1 MDAPLAAS
9 AAALWM
15 GLLTSVSPCPLAA
28 NIAAVS
34 YVGREVGSR
43 RHTLVAGLLY
53 TLGRAS
59 AYAALAALLV
69 GGLLSIPEVAL
80 FLQSHMNRL
89 LGPLL
94 VGVGL
99 VLLEWV
105 RLPGFGS
112 RLYVRTGER
121 LVKVGL
127 YGALPLG
134 AVLALAFCPVSA
146 GLFFG
151 GLIPLALDHRSA
163 VWLPALYGLGTG
175 LPVVVFAGLVSA
187 GLAWVGSAF
196 HRLQV
201 VELWARRVTAAV
213 VIAVGLYYTWSFTV
227 QGRFVPLAAS
237 SLREGVP

>member
-1 MDAPLAAS
+1 MDAPLAIS
-9 AAALWM
+9 TTALWM

-28 NIAAVS
+28 NIAAMS

-43 RHTLVAGLLY
+43 RRTLLAGLLY
-53 TLGRAS
+53 TLGRAL

-80 FLQSHMNRL
+80 FLQANMNRI

-94 VGVGL
+94 VAVGI

-105 RLPGFGS
+105 RLPRFGGHIFDRS
-112 RLYVRTGER
+112 GDRLA
-121 LVKVGL
+121 KAGL
-127 YGALPLG
+127 IGALPLG

-151 GLIPLALDHRSA
+151 GLIPLALEHRSCL
-163 VWLPALYGLGTG
+163 WLPALYGLGTG
-175 LPVVVFAGLVSA
+175 LPVVVFAVLLSA
-187 GLAWVGSAF
+187 GVAWIGSAF

-201 VELWARRVTAAV
+201 VERWARRVTAIV
-213 VIAVGLYYTWSFTV
+213 VIVVGLYYTWSFTF
-227 QGRFVPLAAS
+227 RAAPA
-237 SLREGVP
+237 L